1 MYFLSVTDSHTHH
14 PFSPGTGW
22 KPVFLHL
29 QGTLISDGGKGNMI
43 PAERKLILDIL
54 LSTNLSIH
62 TSKITIK

>member
-1 MYFLSVTDSHTHH
+1 MYFLSMTDSHTHH
-14 PFSPGTGW
+14 PSSLGTGW

-29 QGTLISDGGKGNMI
+29 QGMLISDGGKGNMI

-54 LSTNLSIH
+54 LSTSLSIH